1 MKIEVKNLLNMEEGN
16 TRTGSLKAEIDL
28 DGFKTAKPVE
38 VDYELIRLEK
48 SILGVFEARVVTE
61 MECSRCLSLYSLENI
76 ISFEREFSKLPG
88 EDFLPIKNFEIDV
101 SEPLREEILLSLP
114 IKPLCSLKCK
124 GLCPNC
130 GQNLNKA
137 KCKCSKD

>member
-1 MKIEVKNLLNMEEGN
+1 MKIDVKNILNKEEGSTLN
-16 TRTGSLKAEIDL
+16 GSFKTEIDL
-28 DGFKTAKPVE
+28 DGFKTAEPVQ

-48 SILGVFEARVVTE
+48 SILGVFKANVVIE
-61 MECSRCLSLYSLENI
+61 MECSRCLSLYSFENVI
-76 ISFEREFSKLPG
+76 KFEREFSKFSG
-88 EDFLPIKNFEIDV
+88 EEFLPIKNFEIDV

-130 GQNLNKA
+130 GQNLNIMLCN
-137 KCKCSKD
+137 CKKS